1 MTSRPDSNQSA
12 QPPSASASQAGQQA
26 SLELDTI
33 DARTTRLSSLASR
46 MPEGHSGSP
55 ADVGY
60 EPASDAAQSP
70 PPPEPPED
78 DQQRDPEEA
87 SRALNEVQELLR
99 RHQVVLDLAH
109 RQQHGEDPER
119 HHLVEQLV
127 ERQHLNELRLRLER
141 LHPADVAYILEALPQ
156 TDRITVW
163 DLVKAERDGEILLEV
178 SDAVRESL
186 IRSMDTEELVEAVET
201 LDTDEIAELAPDLPS
216 DVVEAVRQGLS
227 QEEREQLRA
236 SMSYPEGSVGAL
248 MDFETISVRADFSLE
263 AVLRYLRTFDELPDH
278 TDQIFVVDAH
288 DQLEGSLPL
297 DRVLINQPEVLV
309 SDVMRRDVLAL
320 APYDDATEAALAFE
334 RYDLVSAPVV
344 DPHNRLIGRVTVAEA
359 VDVIREEGES
369 VALAQAGLREDEDL
383 FSSVWQS
390 ARNRWLWLAVNLC
403 TAFFASRVIGAFEGT
418 IEKVVALAAL
428 MPIVAGIAGN
438 SGNQT
443 MTLIIRSLALG
454 QLTRSNARQLLVKE
468 IAIAGLNGVV
478 WGGAAGLVAWWLYA
492 DSQQGALLGMLMVLA
507 MTLNLVVGALIAMAV
522 PLALERSGRDPAIG
536 SSVLLTFSTDSM
548 GFLIFL
554 GLATLFFR

>member
-1 MTSRPDSNQSA
+1 MNPRTDPRPAEQDAPAPSDPNERQSA
-12 QPPSASASQAGQQA
+12 LAFESAASHAQAAAPAPELAPP
-26 SLELDTI
+26 
-33 DARTTRLSSLASR
+33 
-46 MPEGHSGSP
+46 
-55 ADVGY
+55 V
-60 EPASDAAQSP
+60 EPDNS
-70 PPPEPPED
+70 EPRDPED
-78 DQQRDPEEA
+78 DQQRDPEDA
-87 SRALNEVQELLR
+87 SRALTEVEELLR
-99 RHQVVLDLAH
+99 RHQVVLELAH
-109 RQQHGEDPER
+109 RQQHGEDPDR
-119 HHLVEQLV
+119 HHLVEQLT

-141 LHPADVAYILEALPQ
+141 LHPADVAHILEALPQ
-156 TDRITVW
+156 SDRITVW

-178 SDAVRESL
+178 SESVRESL

-216 DVVEAVRQGLS
+216 DVVEAVRRGLT

-248 MDFETISVRADFSLE
+248 MDFETISVRADYSLE
-263 AVLRYLRTFDELPDH
+263 AVLRYLRTLDELPDH
-278 TDQIFVVDAH
+278 TDQIFVVDEH

-297 DRVLINQPEVLV
+297 DRILINQPEVLV
-309 SDVMRRDVLAL
+309 TDVMRRDVLAL
-320 APYDDATEAALAFE
+320 APYDAASEAALAFE

-344 DPHNRLIGRVTVAEA
+344 DPHNRLVGRVTVAEA

-369 VALAQAGLREDEDL
+369 AALAQAGLREEEDL

-418 IEKVVALAAL
+418 IERVVALAAL

-443 MTLIIRSLALG
+443 MTLIIRSIALG
-454 QLTRSNARQLLVKE
+454 QVTPSNLRQLLLKE
-468 IAIAGLNGVV
+468 IAIAGLNGIV
-478 WGGAAGLVAWWLYA
+478 WGGVAGLFAWWLYA
-492 DSQQGALLGMLMVLA
+492 DNQQGALLGLLMVLA

-554 GLATLFFR
+554 GLASLFFR

>member
-1 MTSRPDSNQSA
+1 MNPSTDPRREGQDPAAPDA
-12 QPPSASASQAGQQA
+12 PADRQA
-26 SLELDTI
+26 SLEL
-33 DARTTRLSSLASR
+33 
-46 MPEGHSGSP
+46 
-55 ADVGY
+55 
-60 EPASDAAQSP
+60 EPARPTETQAQARERPARNDPAETPAATA
-70 PPPEPPED
+70 EPDSGD

-99 RHQVVLDLAH
+99 RHRVVLDLAH
-109 RQQHGEDPER
+109 RQQHGEDAER
-119 HHLVEQLV
+119 HSLVEQLV

-178 SDAVRESL
+178 SESVRESL

-263 AVLRYLRTFDELPDH
+263 AVLRYLRTLDELPDH
-278 TDQIFVVDAH
+278 TDQIFVVDEH

-320 APYDDATEAALAFE
+320 APYDNASEAALAFE

-344 DPHNRLIGRVTVAEA
+344 DPHNRLVGRVTVAEA

-369 VALAQAGLREDEDL
+369 VALAQAGLREEEDL

-418 IEKVVALAAL
+418 IERVVALAAL

-454 QLTRSNARQLLVKE
+454 QLTRSNARQLLAKE

-478 WGGAAGLVAWWLYA
+478 WGGVAGLFAWWLYS
-492 DSQQGALLGMLMVLA
+492 DTHQGALLGALMLLA

-554 GLATLFFR
+554 GLASLLFR

>member
-1 MTSRPDSNQSA
+1 
-12 QPPSASASQAGQQA
+12 
-26 SLELDTI
+26 
-33 DARTTRLSSLASR
+33 
-46 MPEGHSGSP
+46 
-55 ADVGY
+55 
-60 EPASDAAQSP
+60 
-70 PPPEPPED
+70 
-78 DQQRDPEEA
+78 
-87 SRALNEVQELLR
+87 
-99 RHQVVLDLAH
+99 
-109 RQQHGEDPER
+109 
-119 HHLVEQLV
+119 VEQLV

-156 TDRITVW
+156 SDRITVW

-178 SDAVRESL
+178 SESVRESL

-263 AVLRYLRTFDELPDH
+263 AVLRYLRTLDELPDH
-278 TDQIFVVDAH
+278 TDQIFVVDEH

-320 APYDDATEAALAFE
+320 APYDNASEAALAFE

-344 DPHNRLIGRVTVAEA
+344 DPHNRLVGRVTVAEA

-369 VALAQAGLREDEDL
+369 VALAQAGLREEEDL

-418 IEKVVALAAL
+418 IERVVALAAL

-454 QLTRSNARQLLVKE
+454 QLTRSNARQLLAKE

-478 WGGAAGLVAWWLYA
+478 WGGVAGLFAWWLYS
-492 DSQQGALLGMLMVLA
+492 DTHQGALLGALMLLA

-554 GLATLFFR
+554 GLASLLFR

>member
-1 MTSRPDSNQSA
+1 MNERP
-12 QPPSASASQAGQQA
+12 QPPEA
-26 SLELDTI
+26 
-33 DARTTRLSSLASR
+33 
-46 MPEGHSGSP
+46 SP
-55 ADVGY
+55 APAANSRGRQESLPLESAANSPRGLSPS
-60 EPASDAAQSP
+60 EPDDRPPFPDEDPGAEDSEAQS
-70 PPPEPPED
+70 
-78 DQQRDPEEA
+78 RDPEQA
-87 SRALNEVQELLR
+87 TRALIEVQELLR
-99 RHQVVLDLAH
+99 RHQLVLELAH
-109 RQQHGEDPER
+109 RQQHGEDSDR
-119 HHLVEQLV
+119 HHLVENLV
-127 ERQHLNELRLRLER
+127 ERQHLNELRQRLER

-156 TDRITVW
+156 SDRITVW
-163 DLVKAERDGEILLEV
+163 DMVKAERDGEILLEV
-178 SDAVRESL
+178 SESVRESL

-216 DVVEAVRQGLS
+216 DVVEAVRQGLT

-248 MDFETISVRADFSLE
+248 MDFEVVTVRADYSLD
-263 AVLRYLRTFDELPDH
+263 AVLRFLRTFNELPDH

-288 DQLEGSLPL
+288 DQLAGSLPL

-309 SDVMRRDVLAL
+309 ADVMRRDVLTL
-320 APYDDATEAALAFE
+320 APYEDASEAALAFE

-344 DPHNRLIGRVTVAEA
+344 DPHNRLVGRVTVAEA

-369 VALAQAGLREDEDL
+369 AALASAGLREDEDL

-418 IEKVVALAAL
+418 IERVVALAAL

-443 MTLIIRSLALG
+443 MTLIIRSIALG
-454 QLTRSNARQLLVKE
+454 QLTPSNARQLLVKE
-468 IAIAGLNGVV
+468 IAIAGLNGLV
-478 WGGAAGLVAWWLYA
+478 WGGVAGLLAWWLYS
-492 DSQQGALLGMLMVLA
+492 DTSQGALLGVLMVLA

-554 GLATLFFR
+554 GLASVFFR

>member
-1 MTSRPDSNQSA
+1 MTSRPDSDQSA
-12 QPPSASASQAGQQA
+12 QPPSASSSQAGQQA

-33 DARTTRLSSLASR
+33 DARNTPLSSLASR
-46 MPEGHSGSP
+46 VPAAHSGSP
-55 ADVGY
+55 AEVGH
-60 EPASDAAQSP
+60 EPASAAAQP
-70 PPPEPPED
+70 PPPPDSPED

-87 SRALNEVQELLR
+87 SRGLNEVQELLR

-119 HHLVEQLV
+119 HHLVEHLV

-263 AVLRYLRTFDELPDH
+263 VVLRYLRTFDELPDH

-454 QLTRSNARQLLVKE
+454 QLTPSNARQLLVKE
-468 IAIAGLNGVV
+468 IAIAGLNGLV

-492 DSQQGALLGMLMVLA
+492 DTEQGALLGILMVLA

-554 GLATLFFR
+554 GLATLFFK